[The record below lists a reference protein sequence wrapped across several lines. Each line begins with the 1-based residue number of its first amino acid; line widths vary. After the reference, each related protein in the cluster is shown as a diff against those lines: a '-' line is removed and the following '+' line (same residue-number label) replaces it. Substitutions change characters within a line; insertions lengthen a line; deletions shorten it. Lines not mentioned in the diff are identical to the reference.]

1 MTLEA
6 QRSLVNVN
14 GVAVP
19 GVLRNGA
26 FVSEAPIDTFILFR
40 GLTLAANA
48 QRSFFIEFPCTPR
61 TILISDSNNNTI
73 YTLSILTS
81 EGFTWTMTFS
91 ASALTVAVYGNTK
104 LINFPGF
111 VIDKGAKVTFQA
123 SNAISAVAIFAALA
137 INIDVKDF

>member
-40 GLTLAANA
+40 GANFTA
-48 QRSFFIEFPCTPR
+48 NSAKSFFVEFPCTPR
-61 TILISDSNNNTI
+61 SILISDTNNNTT

-81 EGFTWTMTFS
+81 EGFIWTMAFS
-91 ASALTVAVYGNTK
+91 VNTLSVANYGSTK

-111 VIDKGAKVTFQA
+111 VIDKGAKVSFQA
-123 SNAISAVAIFAALA
+123 SNAISSVAIFAALA